1 MTEKEI
7 MHVISAYKDGYRI
20 QSRKEDSTI
29 WEDDLNPC
37 WNFAKYE
44 YRVKLVPEDTTKA
57 FWQMAEYPMQ
67 IPALVECHK
76 KIDGYLGGVPIDGFS
91 QVWYEIRDRVEPGE
105 YYITL
110 YSIENLPKNKHTP
123 IVKEDKKEIKDK
135 GKFKFFNPWKI
146 FR

>member
-1 MTEKEI
+1 MNEKDI

-20 QSRKEDSTI
+20 QSRILNSNEWK
-29 WEDDLNPC
+29 DDLDPK
-37 WNFAKYE
+37 WNFAEYE
-44 YRVKLVPEDTTKA
+44 YRVKLVPEDSTKA

-76 KIDGYLGGVPIDGFS
+76 KIDGYLGGVPVDGFS

-110 YSIENLPKNKHTP
+110 YSIKNLPRKHHEP
-123 IVKEDKKEIKDK
+123 LKEKKEEISKTN
-135 GKFKFFNPWKI
+135 KFSFKNLWHLI
-146 FR
+146 